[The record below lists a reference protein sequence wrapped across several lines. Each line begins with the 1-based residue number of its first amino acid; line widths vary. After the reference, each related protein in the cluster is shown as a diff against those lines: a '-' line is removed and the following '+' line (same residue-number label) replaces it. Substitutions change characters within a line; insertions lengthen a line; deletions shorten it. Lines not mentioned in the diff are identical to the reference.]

1 MQVPSPDNN
10 NFLWLVLLVFSL
22 GAHYLSF
29 TGSLGED
36 RHSLQRLSESLLAQI
51 EYRFLPIIGSPD
63 VEAVQI
69 CVLMGSF
76 HLFNGRP
83 TVGLGI
89 LGSGI
94 KIAQVIGLHRESMW
108 QGASDTI
115 RESRRRSWWA
125 LEVAD
130 KCVLSYFSLPAAS
143 LETDKYIVYLLD
155 MRLLHLD
162 GRAL

>member
-1 MQVPSPDNN
+1 MASAQVVAPENN
-10 NFLWLVLLVFSL
+10 NFLWLVLLVISL
-22 GAHYLSF
+22 GSHYSSF
-29 TGSLGED
+29 TMSLTQD
-36 RHSLQRLSESLLAQI
+36 THSLQQLSERLLTQI
-51 EYRFLPIIGSPD
+51 EYRFLRIIGSPNE
-63 VEAVQI
+63 EAVQL

-108 QGASDTI
+108 QGLSNVA

-125 LEVAD
+125 LEVFD
-130 KCVLSYFSLPAAS
+130 KCVFFHLLFYFIFF
-143 LETDKYIVYLLD
+143 YFYFYFF
-155 MRLLHLD
+155 LHHY
-162 GRAL
+162 G

>member
-1 MQVPSPDNN
+1 MDVSASDGNN
-10 NFLWLVLLVFSL
+10 NFLWLLLLVLGL
-22 GAHYLSF
+22 GAHYSSF
-29 TGSLGED
+29 TGSLGE
-36 RHSLQRLSESLLAQI
+36 RQQNLQDLSKRLLAEI
-51 EYRFLPIIGSPD
+51 EYKFLPIIGSPN

-83 TVGLGI
+83 TVGLGV

-108 QGASDTI
+108 QGVSDVA
-115 RESRRRSWWA
+115 RETRRRSWWA

-130 KCVLSYFSLPAAS
+130 KCVVSTHPAS
-143 LETDKYIVYLLD
+143 LLADQLIDYFPDTQPLPLG
-155 MRLLHLD
+155 